1 MHIYMYPFDGNCSG
15 TVGRCAGSLRL
26 GHPLWTRNLF
36 CKNEARRC
44 RSAVWRNAAC
54 TLSTAIAPEPM
65 AGARVRFAWDI
76 PYGQATYTVKMKT
89 GGDDLFFALGGTWL
103 HIYVYTCTLS
113 TAISP
118 EPLACARAN
127 LDWNIPCGQGTF
139 SVKMKPG
146 GAPGRG

>member
-1 MHIYMYPFDGNCSG
+1 
-15 TVGRCAGSLRL
+15 
-26 GHPLWTRNLF
+26 
-36 CKNEARRC
+36 
-44 RSAVWRNAAC
+44 
-54 TLSTAIAPEPM
+54 M

-76 PYGQATYTVKMKT
+76 PSGQATYTVKMKT
-89 GGDDLFFALGGTWL
+89 GGDDLFLALGGTWL

-127 LDWNIPCGQGTF
+127 LEWNIPCGKGTF